1 MKFFLTIEPDN
12 FLILIKNFFQY
23 LNLFKDDKLLYLNL
37 KFDFLNNKYYFNLY
51 YLCSENVTYLYYYSK
66 ILKLKLGFYP
76 NKSLT
81 KLLIKNI
88 YINNMKKLLSK
99 EK

>member
-23 LNLFKDDKLLYLNL
+23 LNLFKYDNFIYLNL
-37 KFDFLNNKYYFNLY
+37 IFYFLNNKYYFNFY
-51 YLCSENVTYLYYYSK
+51 YLCSENVTYLNYYSK

-76 NKSLT
+76 NNL
-81 KLLIKNI
+81 
-88 YINNMKKLLSK
+88 
-99 EK
+99 

>member
-1 MKFFLTIEPDN
+1 MKFFLTIETDN

-51 YLCSENVTYLYYYSK
+51 YLCSENVTYL
-66 ILKLKLGFYP
+66 
-76 NKSLT
+76 
-81 KLLIKNI
+81 KLLFEDIKI
-88 YINNMKKLLSK
+88 KTWFLSQ
-99 EK
+99 